1 MFHKDVLYLYL
12 FDSICSYSCSFY
24 DVTFTCLVPSA
35 FLVFALRA
43 LDRGVKKYGP
53 KLPPSGPLEL
63 LLDSAVSPGN
73 RFRAQRWQGHG
84 RSKGK
89 NSWKLMIFT
98 EIISMETCSDPQGLY
113 AVLWCIVMHCAHFS
127 SKNFWWHRQTHIQ
140 KTSEINHNK
149 NKLQ

>member
-1 MFHKDVLYLYL
+1 MFHIDVLYLYL

-35 FLVFALRA
+35 FLAFALRA

-113 AVLWCIVMHCAHFS
+113 AVL
-127 SKNFWWHRQTHIQ
+127 
-140 KTSEINHNK
+140 
-149 NKLQ
+149 

>member
-1 MFHKDVLYLYL
+1 MFHIDVLYLYL
-12 FDSICSYSCSFY
+12 FDSICSYSCSLY

-43 LDRGVKKYGP
+43 LDRGVKNGP

-127 SKNFWWHRQTHIQ
+127 SKNFWWHRQTRIQ

>member
-1 MFHKDVLYLYL
+1 MFHIDVLYLYL

-35 FLVFALRA
+35 FLAFALRA

-98 EIISMETCSDPQGLY
+98 EIISMETCSDPQG
-113 AVLWCIVMHCAHFS
+113 ASCCAMMHCAHFTN
-127 SKNFWWHRQTHIQ
+127 KHIYKKHQ
-140 KTSEINHNK
+140 KSIMIKAN
-149 NKLQ
+149 